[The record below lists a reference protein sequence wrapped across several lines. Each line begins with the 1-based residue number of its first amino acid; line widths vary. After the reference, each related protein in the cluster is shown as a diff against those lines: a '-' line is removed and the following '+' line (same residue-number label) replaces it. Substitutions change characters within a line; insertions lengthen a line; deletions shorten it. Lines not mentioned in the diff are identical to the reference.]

1 MNHRKHKAKL
11 MLDSEFRAEY
21 KALRPEYKQRREEIR
36 RRIEDAEDLAD
47 AEKALEDY
55 TVGGDTAKREL

>member
-21 KALRPEYKQRREEIR
+21 KALRPEYEQRREEIR

-47 AEKALEDY
+47 AEEALEDY
-55 TVGGDTAKREL
+55 TVGGDTARREL